1 MEVEQIKIGF
11 IGTGHMG
18 ASLALAIKDYPNSL
32 LLLNNRTIAKAENL
46 HKKIKNSEVLSF
58 KQVIEKSQFLF
69 IGVKPIDLKEV
80 LKEIKEINNK
90 SIIIS
95 MVAGIELKE
104 IKSIINN
111 PVIRILPNTPVLVK
125 SGLTLVCYSSID
137 EDIKNKFINIMKE
150 TGELIEVKEEEIN
163 PISVITGSAPAYL
176 DYFIDALIK
185 AGINQGLKEKDV
197 TNYVLKMIEGTI
209 KLNMASAKTP
219 LELGKEVCSPGGS
232 TIEGVN
238 ILLEKN
244 IYKMVEDAYLATLNK
259 NKKII

>member
-1 MEVEQIKIGF
+1 MEKQIKIGF

-18 ASLALAIKDYPNSL
+18 ASLALAIKDFPNSF
-32 LLLNNRTIAKAENL
+32 LLLNNRTKSKADDL
-46 HKKIKNSEVLSF
+46 HEKIKNSQVLSL
-58 KQVIEKSQFLF
+58 KGVIEQSEYLF

-80 LKEIKEINNK
+80 LNEIKNLNSK

-95 MVAGIELKE
+95 MVAGINLKE
-104 IKSIINN
+104 INNIITN

-125 SGLTLVCYSSID
+125 SGLTLVCYSSIP
-137 EDIKNKFINIMKE
+137 EINKNTFINFMKE
-150 TGELIEVKEEEIN
+150 TGELIEVKEEDIN

-185 AGINQGLKEKDV
+185 AGINQGMKEKDV

-209 KLNMASAKTP
+209 KLNLSSNKTP

-238 ILLEKN
+238 VLLQKN
-244 IYKMVEDAYLATLNK
+244 IYEMVEGAYLATLNK
-259 NKKII
+259 NNKII

>member
-1 MEVEQIKIGF
+1 MEGGKIKIGF
-11 IGTGHMG
+11 IGTGNMG
-18 ASLALAIKDYPNSL
+18 ASLALSIKDYPNSF
-32 LLLNNRTIAKAENL
+32 LLLNNRTISKAEDL
-46 HKKIKNSEVLSF
+46 HNKIKNSEVVSA
-58 KQVIEKSQFLF
+58 KQVIEQSDFLF
-69 IGVKPIDLKEV
+69 IGVKPIELKEV
-80 LKEIKEINNK
+80 LKEIKQINNK

-95 MVAGIELKE
+95 MVAGIYIKE
-104 IKSIINN
+104 IKSIIDN
-111 PVIRILPNTPVLVK
+111 PIIRILPNTPVSIK

-137 EDIKNKFINIMKE
+137 DINKNTFINIMKE
-150 TGELIEVKEEEIN
+150 TGELVEIKEEDIN
-163 PISVITGSAPAYL
+163 KISVITGSAPAYL

-185 AGINQGLKEKDV
+185 AGIKQGLNEKDV

-209 KLNMASAKTP
+209 KLNIASNKSP

-244 IYKMVEDAYLATLNK
+244 IYKMIEDAYLATLNK